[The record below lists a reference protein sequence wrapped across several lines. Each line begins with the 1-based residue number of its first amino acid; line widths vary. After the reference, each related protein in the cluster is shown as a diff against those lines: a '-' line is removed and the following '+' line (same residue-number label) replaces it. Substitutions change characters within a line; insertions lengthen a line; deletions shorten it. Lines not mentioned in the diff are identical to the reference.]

1 MLFCL
6 NCRLIRISPF
16 ANRLS
21 FDAPPFV
28 QHLRCL
34 ANFEALKF
42 SKPITTLSNTLISR
56 IREKSAENNGKYV
69 AVHLRFEEVGLL
81 SKRCMSVFP
90 FLQAH
95 GNWARDSHPLN
106 SFFQDMV
113 AFSCCVFDGGDRE
126 KKELDAARERGW
138 RGKFTRPGR
147 VIRPGAI
154 RMNGKCP
161 LTPLEVWLYA
171 CIYVFLKKVLEFHP

>member
-1 MLFCL
+1 
-6 NCRLIRISPF
+6 
-16 ANRLS
+16 
-21 FDAPPFV
+21 
-28 QHLRCL
+28 
-34 ANFEALKF
+34 
-42 SKPITTLSNTLISR
+42 
-56 IREKSAENNGKYV
+56 
-69 AVHLRFEEVGLL
+69 
-81 SKRCMSVFP
+81 
-90 FLQAH
+90 
-95 GNWARDSHPLN
+95 
-106 SFFQDMV
+106 MV
-113 AFSCCVFDGGDRE
+113 AFSCCVFDGGDSE